1 MNELMKKQMAPF
13 FPFWDNLSPQ
23 WQDQLAQSADIRH
36 YPKDTLIHQ
45 GRQDCLGILLI
56 LSGQVR
62 AYINTEEGRELTLY
76 RLFDGDICLFTAS
89 CVFNSIQFDIF
100 VTPVQDVSVIH
111 IPAEVYRSCLEEN
124 ARAAL
129 YTNELMASRFS
140 EVMWVL
146 EQVLS
151 KKLDERLAALLLE
164 EEELSGSANLA
175 MTHEQIA
182 NHLGSAREVISR
194 MLKYFQS
201 EGLVR
206 LSRGH
211 VHLTDLD
218 RLRGLA
224 NGSGKM

>member
-1 MNELMKKQMAPF
+1 MNEPMKKQMALF
-13 FPFWDNLSPQ
+13 FPFWEGLSSQ
-23 WQDQLAQSADIRH
+23 WQEQLAGNASIRH
-36 YPKDTLIHQ
+36 YPKGSVIHQ

-56 LSGQVR
+56 LSGQIR

-111 IPAEVYRSCLEEN
+111 IPADVYRSCLEEN

-164 EEELSGSANLA
+164 EEYLSGSTDLA
-175 MTHEQIA
+175 LTHEQIA

-211 VHLTDLD
+211 VHLTDLA
-218 RLRGLA
+218 GLTA
-224 NGSGKM
+224 LAAEK

>member
-1 MNELMKKQMAPF
+1 MAGTTGG
-13 FPFWDNLSPQ
+13 NAS
-23 WQDQLAQSADIRH
+23 IRH
-36 YPKDTLIHQ
+36 YPKGSVIHQ

-56 LSGQVR
+56 LSGQIR

-100 VTPVQDVSVIH
+100 VTPVRTSLSSH
-111 IPAEVYRSCLEEN
+111 SRGRLSLLPGGKC
-124 ARAAL
+124 RAAL

-164 EEELSGSANLA
+164 EEYLSGSTDLA
-175 MTHEQIA
+175 LTHEQIA

-206 LSRGH
+206 LSRATSISQT
-211 VHLTDLD
+211 LP
-218 RLRGLA
+218 GLPP
-224 NGSGKM
+224 